1 MYLMSDRIRR
11 KIEGG
16 NFGIDHL
23 EPLEDAVPIFY
34 NTSPSYYNGIAY
46 DGGDYK
52 TIGTSF
58 EFGGLVDDES
68 NNKTELLASLL
79 NFLTDTS
86 ALVLEE
92 QEVLP
97 LTYALHQNYPNPFNP
112 NTVIRFDL
120 PRADKV
126 ELIIYDI
133 LGREVATLV
142 SGELVSGIH
151 EFVWNASNVSSGIY
165 LYRLTSEQG
174 IRARKLVLIK

>member
-1 MYLMSDRIRR
+1 M
-11 KIEGG
+11 
-16 NFGIDHL
+16 
-23 EPLEDAVPIFY
+23 
-34 NTSPSYYNGIAY
+34 
-46 DGGDYK
+46 
-52 TIGTSF
+52 
-58 EFGGLVDDES
+58 
-68 NNKTELLASLL
+68 

-112 NTVIRFDL
+112 NTAIRFDL

-142 SGELVSGIH
+142 SGDLVSGIH

-174 IRARKLVLIK
+174 VRAKKLVLIK